1 MSPDGRNVYVASY
14 NDDAVTILSRD
25 ASDNGKLSFIQVLKG
40 GPDGVDG
47 LDGARSVTVSPDG
60 KNVYVASFGDN
71 AVAIFSRD
79 ASDNGKLSFIQVLKD
94 GQNGVGGLDGAN

>member
-14 NDDAVTILSRD
+14 NDDAVAIFSRD
-25 ASDNGKLSFIQVLKG
+25 ASENGKLSFIQVLKDG
-40 GPDGVDG
+40 QNGVDG
-47 LDGARSVTVSPDG
+47 LAGAKSVTVSPDG
-60 KNVYVASFGDN
+60 RNVYVASWNDD

-94 GQNGVGGLDGAN
+94 GQNGVDGLDDAR